1 MTSAKHVALLSRM
14 QAARRQ
20 TQHQLD
26 LIDRKIRRRML
37 LLVPP
42 FGRRQR
48 RPYGDKARQTGT
60 SLERFRADL
69 AALWRSGSMNSARS
83 PESLP
88 GRMLQLRGWWRGR
101 TPNRTVSVIGLLH
114 RTRQGEICGGCA
126 ISFHRPE

>member
-60 SLERFRADL
+60 SDRHVPRTLSSGPRGTVAERQHELGALSRKL
-69 AALWRSGSMNSARS
+69 ARQDAAIAGLVARQD
-83 PESLP
+83 P
-88 GRMLQLRGWWRGR
+88 
-101 TPNRTVSVIGLLH
+101 
-114 RTRQGEICGGCA
+114 
-126 ISFHRPE
+126 